1 MRREEWNRIRDAGKY
16 YDAIQIPEELDEV
29 VRRAVASVKSDQGGA
44 EEPEAK
50 SGWKEQGKKMEQTEK
65 MGMTEK
71 MEKTDKKEK
80 AGESKKA
87 GKNEIP
93 EKKQKRLGGRICR
106 YAVAAAAALLL
117 ILGIGAN
124 TSEVFAKEMGQLPVL
139 GKLVQVLTIRSWH
152 GTDGD
157 YEMNLEIPQIADDGN
172 SDEVNAEIQ
181 EIVDA
186 YMAQAKEE
194 FAEYKEAFFATGG
207 TEEEW
212 GGRTM
217 DIYVDYDVTYQEG
230 DILSFVL
237 VTAKDWVSAE
247 EERHYYNLNLAE
259 KRALT
264 LQELLGDDYI
274 DLCNKSITEQI
285 EQRIQNDENAMY
297 FGFGD
302 LADTEGFT
310 TVTPETMFY
319 LNGDGKVVIVFGE
332 YEIAPGSMGFPEFV
346 IG

>member
-1 MRREEWNRIRDAGKY
+1 MKGKEWDRIRDTGKY
-16 YDAIQIPEELDEV
+16 YDAIQIPEELDET
-29 VRRAVASVKSDQGGA
+29 VRRAVASGKPDPDGA
-44 EEPEAK
+44 EGPEAK
-50 SGWKEQGKKMEQTEK
+50 QAETEWEGQKEK
-65 MGMTEK
+65 MGQT
-71 MEKTDKKEK
+71 TKKRR
-80 AGESKKA
+80 
-87 GKNEIP
+87 NP
-93 EKKQKRLGGRICR
+93 GGRIFR
-106 YAVAAAAALLL
+106 YAAAAAAAFLL

-139 GKLVQVLTIRSWH
+139 GRLVRVLTIRSWH
-152 GTDGD
+152 GTEGD
-157 YEMNLEIPQIADDGN
+157 YEMNLEVPQIEDDGN
-172 SDEVNAEIQ
+172 SEEVNAEIR

-217 DIYVDYDVTYQEG
+217 DIYVDYDVTYQQG

-237 VTAKDWVSAE
+237 VTAKNWVSAE

-259 KRALT
+259 DRALT

-274 DLCNKSITEQI
+274 ERCNKSITEQI
-285 EQRIQNDENAMY
+285 EQRIQEDENAMY

-302 LADTEGFT
+302 LADMEGFT